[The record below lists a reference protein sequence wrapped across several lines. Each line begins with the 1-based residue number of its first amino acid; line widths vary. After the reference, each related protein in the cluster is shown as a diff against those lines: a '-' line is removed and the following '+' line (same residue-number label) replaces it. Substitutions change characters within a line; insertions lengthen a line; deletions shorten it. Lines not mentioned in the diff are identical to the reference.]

1 MTIIV
6 KIFVI
11 IGFLLSALIIT
22 GLFLDITGFD
32 RTKGGYTAPY
42 EGFTG
47 EPVDW
52 DRMDITSTG
61 LVKRGYIVDVLVDG
75 TTGMISF
82 EVFKQTFDWQTF
94 SDRALVVHK
103 PREALIK
110 KGFKPEF

>member
-1 MTIIV
+1 MTILI
-6 KIFVI
+6 KLFVI
-11 IGFLLSALIIT
+11 LGLILSVLIIT
-22 GLFLDITGFD
+22 GLFLDITSFD

-52 DRMDITSTG
+52 DKLDITSTG
-61 LVKRGYIVDVLVDG
+61 LVKKGYIVNVLVHG

-82 EVFKQTFDWQTF
+82 EVFKQKFDWRTF

-103 PREALIK
+103 PREALLK
-110 KGFKPEF
+110 RGFKPSF